1 MPISTSWYDDD
12 HRVIT
17 QKLEGN
23 WTWDELNRE
32 LEAMAT
38 LAATVSYHLVLFT
51 DMSKSSIVPKG
62 NLLVQGRARVAN
74 VPNNVTQIVIVIQ
87 SRLVEVF
94 AGLVFDMIP
103 KWRNRVQFVKTVAE
117 GQKRV
122 AEAVAANAVH
132 SGTS

>member
-1 MPISTSWYDDD
+1 MPISTNWYDGN

-23 WTWDELNRE
+23 WTWEELNRE
-32 LEAMAT
+32 LGVMGT
-38 LAATVSYHLVLFT
+38 LANSVSYNLILFT
-51 DMSKSSIVPKG
+51 DMSRSSIVPKG
-62 NLLVQGRARVAN
+62 NLLVQGRSHVAH
-74 VPNNVTQIVIVIQ
+74 VPDNVTQIIIVIQ

-103 KWRNRVQFVKTVAE
+103 KWRNRVQFVKTVEE

-122 AEAVAANAVH
+122 AEAVAKNTAH
-132 SGTS
+132 SGAG